1 MGNLFRDQS
10 EETKV
15 AHAVTED
22 ANDETW
28 LYCTA
33 CERAVRQGDCLPS
46 EVVGGTLRCPF
57 DDCVPDGNLAF
68 QSLYGWDA
76 YRLEHGHETAD
87 WPEEPTAGGCY
98 RLADR

>member
-1 MGNLFRDQS
+1 MENVFRDQS
-10 EETKV
+10 LEMKV
-15 AHAVTED
+15 AHAVAED

-33 CERAVRQGDCLPS
+33 CGRALRQGDCLLS
-46 EVVGGTLRCPF
+46 EEAEGALECPF
-57 DDCVPDGNLAF
+57 DDCVPEGNLAF

-87 WPEEPTAGGCY
+87 WPEEPTAGTCY
-98 RLADR
+98 PLAGG